1 MAVCATWR
9 RCASLSV
16 AAVVLGLSA
25 ACSSKPDRDPSD
37 PLPPGPLA
45 EAELQL
51 RLIEAT
57 PGTVIN
63 LAAGRF
69 EFTRGLSLGA
79 NRVTIRG
86 AGPDAT
92 FLSFSGQTEPGEG
105 LLVTGDDVR
114 LEGFAVVDTRG
125 DGIKSKGADRII
137 YRNLRVAWSGAPK
150 TTNGAYGVNPVE
162 SKDVLIDG
170 VTVRGASEAGIHVG
184 QSRQVIVRNSRAEFN
199 VAGIEIGNSSNV
211 DVFGNVV
218 TSNTAGILVFNL
230 PDLPV
235 KEGRDIRVFDNQVF
249 SNNTPNFAPPGNI
262 VASVPAGTGI
272 MVMAARGV
280 HVFRNQL
287 SMNQSVH
294 LLIAAHF
301 LPLKD
306 PYFDPLPADILVR
319 DNKFGVGGDSPQ
331 GMLKPLAAALGSRL
345 PPIVWDGVTTHRLTT
360 KPPTIAI
367 LEPKNVGFLDLR
379 LARTPVDFTT
389 ADPAP
394 QRPPAVRVVEP
405 ETVVV
410 PQDPL

>member
-1 MAVCATWR
+1 MAVRATWR

-16 AAVVLGLSA
+16 AAAVLGLSA

-69 EFTRGLSLGA
+69 EFTRGLSLDA

-105 LLVTGDDVR
+105 LRVTGDDVR

-218 TSNTAGILVFNL
+218 TNNTVGILVFNL

-235 KEGRDIRVFDNQVF
+235 
-249 SNNTPNFAPPGNI
+249 
-262 VASVPAGTGI
+262 
-272 MVMAARGV
+272 
-280 HVFRNQL
+280 
-287 SMNQSVH
+287 
-294 LLIAAHF
+294 
-301 LPLKD
+301 
-306 PYFDPLPADILVR
+306 
-319 DNKFGVGGDSPQ
+319 
-331 GMLKPLAAALGSRL
+331 
-345 PPIVWDGVTTHRLTT
+345 
-360 KPPTIAI
+360 
-367 LEPKNVGFLDLR
+367 
-379 LARTPVDFTT
+379 
-389 ADPAP
+389 
-394 QRPPAVRVVEP
+394 
-405 ETVVV
+405 
-410 PQDPL
+410 